1 MWGWGSVRQRD
12 GWRCSGGR
20 GRRERGIVGVR
31 RGWGG
36 GLPAGRREHVAA
48 GAAHWADIGDAA
60 ASLEGAV
67 LRDVV
72 HATAPRASACARA
85 RASAARRACVGS
97 ARTSARERVR
107 AHPQSQSPH
116 LMPTKAP
123 TSSGSH
129 PKPSAP
135 SSPLTSPAPR
145 PQPAARS
152 ARPQRRVKA
161 SATRCAPAECP
172 TNTSGGGRKVQ
183 SVASSST
190 ADVAAGASGNRGGRS
205 LSPPVRSG
213 RQNCCRVQRIDLEM
227 SSTICSQ
234 APCGWRV

>member
-1 MWGWGSVRQRD
+1 M
-12 GWRCSGGR
+12 
-20 GRRERGIVGVR
+20 E
-31 RGWGG
+31 WGG
-36 GLPAGRREHVAA
+36 GYRPAGVSMLRRVPH
-48 GAAHWADIGDAA
+48 IGLI
-60 ASLEGAV
+60 S
-67 LRDVV
+67 
-72 HATAPRASACARA
+72 ATPRRASKARGSAMWYTPLRRARACARA
-85 RASAARRACVGS
+85 RTGAARRGCVGS
-97 ARTSARERVR
+97 ARTCVRELVR